1 MIVLDHPTA
10 AAPLDVSSLIKR
22 QKLSASDRTA
32 LRSTC
37 ERIARSLDLIEA
49 SRPSKTG
56 FYSRLQ
62 AAADVAE
69 REVMDDPTPANV
81 ERLHVAVTRVSQ
93 AAVSFPRIN
102 PALNAAIRRE
112 IDGLAPL
119 ANRLLDSTAKALADE
134 GSKRLR
140 EITQADSVFGE
151 AGDSAEF
158 QRRLDSTR
166 VSLSDE
172 RSAVNQG
179 GAALDWLCRHGFT
192 ENPFRDPAAFLG
204 TDAEPLD
211 LDRELQADLH

>member
-192 ENPFRDPAAFLG
+192 ENPFRDAAAFLVD
-204 TDAEPLD
+204 DAEPLD